1 MRKID
6 YISFFVLICKHNNK
20 MVKNTKGGSGHKN
33 LARKNVNSSSSK
45 VRFSENEFECY
56 ALVTTMLGD
65 GRCKVTTF
73 RDNRP
78 VDLICVIR
86 GKFRGR
92 NKSHNL
98 VSPSSIVLVGIR
110 DWSSASS
117 VCDLLEVYSHDHLH
131 IIRSAPHSYIP
142 LLDNL
147 LHKQSST
154 STTHDFDFDFHF
166 SSDTPFDPSHCL
178 PNPYDNPND
187 TPFDNSFDNSF
198 EPFDLQDI

>member
-1 MRKID
+1 
-6 YISFFVLICKHNNK
+6 

-78 VDLICVIR
+78 LDLICVIR

-98 VSPSSIVLVGIR
+98 VSSSSIVLVGIR
-110 DWSSASS
+110 DWSSSS
-117 VCDLLEVYSHDHLH
+117 SLCDLLEVYSHDHLH

-147 LHKQSST
+147 LHKQSS
-154 STTHDFDFDFHF
+154 SLDFDFDF
-166 SSDTPFDPSHCL
+166 SSDTSLHNTPFDPSHNYNTTL
-178 PNPYDNPND
+178 PHNYSDN
-187 TPFDNSFDNSF
+187 NSFD
-198 EPFDLQDI
+198 LLIHDI